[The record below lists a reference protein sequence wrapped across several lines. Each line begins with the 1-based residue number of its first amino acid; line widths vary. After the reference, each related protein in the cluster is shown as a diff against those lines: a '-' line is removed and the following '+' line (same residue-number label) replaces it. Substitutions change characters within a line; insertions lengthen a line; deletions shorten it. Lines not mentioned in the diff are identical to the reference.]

1 MPAFDDIENIYRK
14 LIGYM
19 PPRMKDRVKR
29 GLRLDPEFTSQVEAL
44 RDHAVAPKA
53 LDLKTSQLIAFGIL
67 LNNLSHAAV
76 NHGCAALRAGATEEE
91 LHAVAEMAFLFR
103 GLPAL
108 NFAEEAIAGALEAYA
123 KQKQA

>member
-1 MPAFDDIENIYRK
+1 MAAFEDIEKIYQK

-29 GLRLDPEFTSQVEAL
+29 GLRIDPEFTSKVEAL

-108 NFAEEAIAGALEAYA
+108 NFAEEAIAGAMEQYT
-123 KQKQA
+123 KQK

>member
-1 MPAFDDIENIYRK
+1 MPSFAEIESIYNK

-19 PPRMKDRVKR
+19 PPRMKQRVQR
-29 GLRLDPEFTSQVEAL
+29 GLRVDEKFTGMVETL
-44 RDHAVAPKA
+44 RDHAVAPEA
-53 LDLKTSQLIAFGIL
+53 LELKTSQLIAFGIL

-108 NFAEEAIAGALEAYA
+108 NFAEEAIAGALEQYA
-123 KQKQA
+123 RQKAG

>member
-1 MPAFDDIENIYRK
+1 MPTFDDIENIYKK

-29 GLRLDPEFTSQVEAL
+29 GLRLDPDFTSKVEQL

-53 LDLKTSQLIAFGIL
+53 LELKTSQLIAFGIL

-123 KQKQA
+123 KHK

>member
-1 MPAFDDIENIYRK
+1 MPSFTDIENIYVK

-19 PPRMKDRVKR
+19 PGRMKDRVKR
-29 GLRLDPEFTSQVEAL
+29 GLRIDPEFTGMVETL
-44 RDHAVAPKA
+44 REHAVAPKA

-76 NHGCAALRAGATEEE
+76 NHGCAALRAGASEEE

-103 GLPAL
+103 GLPAI
-108 NFAEEAIAGALEAYA
+108 NFAEEAIAGALEAYEKTRKA
-123 KQKQA
+123 